1 MRGGYFFL
9 RPLLCGLLFF
19 QPMTLLE
26 CLARVMDWEP
36 LYRLWELIVMI
47 CKFLWDLLRLLS
59 GGG

>member
-1 MRGGYFFL
+1 
-9 RPLLCGLLFF
+9 
-19 QPMTLLE
+19 MTLLE